1 MQARLLLD
9 PVDEDSAV
17 HSEDD
22 SRPYNK
28 IQQNKTYWIY
38 DDIRILISLWKT
50 ILKHIDTCMCIYIH
64 THKDSLYFAT
74 ETYASSWVG
83 ITMVTIREARRVL
96 RLRRCVRPLL
106 VVTALAASQSFV
118 APITQ
123 AEAEETDANLII

>member
-1 MQARLLLD
+1 M
-9 PVDEDSAV
+9 EDNIETHWYMYV
-17 HSEDD
+17 
-22 SRPYNK
+22 Y
-28 IQQNKTYWIY
+28 IY
-38 DDIRILISLWKT
+38 T
-50 ILKHIDTCMCIYIH
+50 H

>member
-50 ILKHIDTCMCIYIH
+50 ILKHIDTCMCIYIYTH
-64 THKDSLYFAT
+64 T
-74 ETYASSWVG
+74 
-83 ITMVTIREARRVL
+83 
-96 RLRRCVRPLL
+96 
-106 VVTALAASQSFV
+106 
-118 APITQ
+118 
-123 AEAEETDANLII
+123 